1 MKKIAILI
9 ITSMIAYANMAKVE
23 VIDNGVKRIIALPP
37 ISQARSAENMH
48 KGFLVEFK
56 YGVDVKEFAK
66 KYNLTIRKKMSI
78 GYWILDNRSKLDDI
92 TLLNKITS
100 NETSKIK
107 SIRPNWKRV
116 NSNR

>member
-23 VIDNGVKRIIALPP
+23 VIDNGVKRVIALPP
-37 ISQARSAENMH
+37 ISQTRGAESLH

-56 YGVDVKEFAK
+56 DGVDVKAFAK
-66 KYNLTIRKKMSI
+66 KYNLTIRKKMTI
-78 GYWILDNRSKLDDI
+78 GYWILDNHSKLDDI
-92 TLLNKITS
+92 ALLNKITS
-100 NETSKIK
+100 NEASKIK